1 MVSSEKPMS
10 IKNGEHGFRV
20 MDLPEH
26 NLSVSNIYIWMA
38 NNFWAALTDIYASNP
53 LSKNF
58 PLD

>member
-26 NLSVSNIYIWMA
+26 NLSVSNIYTFKWQI
-38 NNFWAALTDIYASNP
+38 ISEQH
-53 LSKNF
+53 
-58 PLD
+58 